1 MWVTGAGVT
10 RYGVIWVSFQIIPV
24 GSAGGAT
31 APTPPTAPTLPTK
44 TKISLSVSQ

>member
-31 APTPPTAPTLPTK
+31 APTAPTTPTK